1 MKMPDKGTLY
11 LIGGAADQS
20 LARFVELSGKDKA
33 CIVILPHASGIPEEV
48 SEKLTAVLTGLGA
61 ARCVTIRPGSNASLP
76 AETTAVY
83 LTGGDQSRLFAD
95 LDAALLLQ
103 VRQRLQ
109 DGGVVAG
116 TSAGAAIA
124 AETMIAGG
132 MDDGLL
138 RSQSLL
144 LTQGFSFLPNCI
156 VDTHVKQRE
165 RTDRLMAAVSLVD
178 DKIGIGLDEDTA
190 VEITGRV
197 ATAYGA
203 GHVRIYRR
211 TPTHRSTL
219 TDKGDKRASVYDMLV
234 SVLSHGD
241 SITL

>member
-1 MKMPDKGTLY
+1 MEMPDKGTLY
-11 LIGGAADQS
+11 LIGGAADTS
-20 LARFVELSGKDKA
+20 LARFVALSGKDKA

-61 ARCVTIRPGSNASLP
+61 ARCITILPGSTQSLP
-76 AETTAVY
+76 ADTTAVY
-83 LTGGDQSRLFAD
+83 LTGGDQNRLFTDIGAD
-95 LDAALLLQ
+95 LLLQ
-103 VRQRLQ
+103 VRQFLVN
-109 DGGVVAG
+109 GGVVGG

-138 RSQSLL
+138 QSQSLL
-144 LTQGFSFLPNCI
+144 LGQGFGFLPHCI

-190 VEITGRV
+190 VEITAST

-203 GHVRIYRR
+203 GHVRVYRR

-234 SVLSHGD
+234 SVLSQGD